1 MLLLSFLQK
10 QQTSLKPFKP
20 STDQLEISP
29 CDINTLQNRV
39 VMRIEHM
46 ITEDKSN
53 RHFNKFSLQLLLEMY
68 GDNKTECWSF
78 SHHQGKQAP
87 IYHNSYLFLWAESCR
102 PLPANPPPPPAS
114 SFLIRFDTVKLMFKT
129 SVLESLQGSIVRS
142 FPSSKKLSLSKRGQV
157 QNLPCENE
165 FYSHE
170 NKKITFTSMVSHL
183 ASLWNTLTRLQSS
196 LCFFTIGI
204 F

>member
-10 QQTSLKPFKP
+10 QQTSLKP

-68 GDNKTECWSF
+68 GDNKTEFWSF

-102 PLPANPPPPPAS
+102 PLPASPPPPSP
-114 SFLIRFDTVKLMFKT
+114 FLIRFDTVKLMFKT

-170 NKKITFTSMVSHL
+170 NKKITFISMVSHL

>member
-10 QQTSLKPFKP
+10 QQTSLKP

-68 GDNKTECWSF
+68 GDNKTEFWSF

-87 IYHNSYLFLWAESCR
+87 IYTIPISSSGQKAVDLFL
-102 PLPANPPPPPAS
+102 LPKPPPPFP
-114 SFLIRFDTVKLMFKT
+114 LRFDTVKLMFKT

-142 FPSSKKLSLSKRGQV
+142 FPNSKKLSLSKRGQV

-170 NKKITFTSMVSHL
+170 NKKITFISMVSHL

>member
-10 QQTSLKPFKP
+10 QQISLKP

-68 GDNKTECWSF
+68 GDNKTEFWSF

-102 PLPANPPPPPAS
+102 PLPA
-114 SFLIRFDTVKLMFKT
+114 LIRFDTVKLMFKT

-142 FPSSKKLSLSKRGQV
+142 FPSSKKLSLSKRAQV